1 MINDEEIL
9 EELKRINHNLEI
21 QNSSFKRAGKAFS
34 NGIFTA
40 LGYIFGT
47 VVVAALII
55 YIFSRLPFTQNLIQ
69 TLERFTQKYSPSVQL
84 SLPSPDQL

>member
-1 MINDEEIL
+1 MIDDDKIL
-9 EELKRINHNLEI
+9 EELKKINHNLEI
-21 QNSSFKRAGKAFS
+21 QNSSFKRAGRAFS

-55 YIFSRLPFTQNLIQ
+55 YILSRLSFTKDIIQ
-69 TLERFTQKYSPSVQL
+69 SVNDFTQKYSPSVQISQPL
-84 SLPSPDQL
+84 PDQP